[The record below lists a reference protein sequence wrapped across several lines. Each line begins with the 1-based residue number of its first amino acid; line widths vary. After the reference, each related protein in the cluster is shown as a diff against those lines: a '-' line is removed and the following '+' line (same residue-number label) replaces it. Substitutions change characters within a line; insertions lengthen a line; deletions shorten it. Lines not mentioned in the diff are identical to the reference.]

1 MSDPALGYAAAVA
14 AVAGAYLAAG
24 MACDAVRAVTRL
36 RLPGL
41 PSMRPVFAAATML
54 VVLGRVAP
62 APAAVPPP
70 AQRLGGGLPVPTAIV
85 AATGQPPADAE
96 YVVAAGDSLWAI
108 AERRLQAEGRAAS
121 VDEIAGYWRAIYAAN
136 AGLVGPDPDLIHPGQ
151 VLELPEMP

>member
-1 MSDPALGYAAAVA
+1 MSDPAVGYAAVVA
-14 AVAGAYLAAG
+14 AVAGAYLVAG
-24 MACDAVRAVTRL
+24 LACDAVRAVTRL

-41 PSMRPVFAAATML
+41 PSIRPILAAATML

-62 APAAVPPP
+62 ASAAVPPP
-70 AQRLGGGLPVPTAIV
+70 AQRLGGGLPAPTAV
-85 AATGQPPADAE
+85 AADTGQPPTGAE